1 MTKTRQFFGTDGV
14 RGQANVWPM
23 TPDLIMKLAMATA
36 LKFTRGDHR
45 HSVVIGKDT
54 RQSGYMVESAL
65 TAGFVSMGM
74 DVVLLG
80 PLPTPA
86 VAMLTRSLRADLGV
100 MISASHNPYMDN
112 GIKFFGPDGFK
123 LSDAEENEI
132 ETLIIQKDDH
142 SGKTQ
147 QNGKETMPLAHSTML
162 GKAHRLDDAAGRYI
176 EFAKATFPRG
186 MRLDGLKIVI
196 DCANGAGYKVAPK
209 ILWELGAEII
219 PIGITPNGTNIN
231 DHCGATSLTA
241 LQEAVLAHHADL
253 GIALDG
259 DADRLMMVDETG
271 ATIDGDQLLALIATS
286 WAEDG
291 DLRGGGIVAT
301 HMSNLGLE
309 RYLDSKNL
317 KLIRTTVGDRYVLE
331 AMRTHGCN
339 VGGEQSGHIIL
350 RDYTTTG
357 DGIIAALQTLSVLV
371 QKQFKV
377 SQLGKIFDP
386 VPQVLKSIRT
396 SDFASLKDGRVRK
409 VIEEAEH
416 HLIKDRGTLL
426 IRQSGTEP
434 LIRIMAQGDNEQ
446 TLTKLVHNIAETIE
460 IADKSAAA

>member
-1 MTKTRQFFGTDGV
+1 MSQNRQFFGTDGV
-14 RGQANVWPM
+14 RGQANIWPM

-74 DVVLLG
+74 DVILLG

-123 LSDAEENEI
+123 LSDHEEQEI
-132 ETLIIQKDDH
+132 EALILQHDKSSECTKTL
-142 SGKTQ
+142 
-147 QNGKETMPLAHSTML
+147 PLAHSTML
-162 GKAHRLDDAAGRYI
+162 GKAHRLDDATGRYI

-186 MRLDGLKIVI
+186 MRLDGLKIAI
-196 DCANGAGYKVAPK
+196 DCAHGAAYKVAPK
-209 ILWELGAEII
+209 ILWELGADII
-219 PIGITPNGTNIN
+219 PIGVSPDGSNIN
-231 DHCGATSLTA
+231 ASCGATSLTA
-241 LQEAVLAHHADL
+241 LQETVLTHKADL

-259 DADRLMMVDETG
+259 DADRLIVVDEKG
-271 ATIDGDQLLALIATS
+271 SIIDGDQLLALIATS
-286 WAEDG
+286 WSDDG
-291 DLRGGGIVAT
+291 DLHGGGVVAT

-309 RYLDSKNL
+309 RYLETKNL
-317 KLIRTTVGDRYVLE
+317 KLIRTAIGDRYVLE

-357 DGIIAALQTLSVLV
+357 DGIIAALQTLNVLV
-371 QKQFKV
+371 QKQLKT
-377 SQLGKIFDP
+377 SQIGKIFEP
-386 VPQVLKSIRT
+386 VPQILTSIRT
-396 SDFASLKDGRVRK
+396 SSFSLLHDKH
-409 VIEEAEH
+409 IQNAIQEAEH
-416 HLIKDRGTLL
+416 CLSTDRGRLL
-426 IRQSGTEP
+426 IRRSGTEP
-434 LIRIMAQGDNEQ
+434 LIRIMAQGDNEE
-446 TLTKLVHNIAETIE
+446 TLKRLVQHIVETIE
-460 IADKSAAA
+460 SADKSAAA

>member
-1 MTKTRQFFGTDGV
+1 MNDARQFFGTDGV
-14 RGQANVWPM
+14 RGQANVWPI
-23 TPDLIMKLAMATA
+23 TPDMIMKIAMATA

-45 HSVVIGKDT
+45 HSVVVGKDT

-74 DVVLLG
+74 DVILLG

-100 MISASHNPYMDN
+100 MISASHNPYTDN

-123 LSDAEENEI
+123 LSDSEEFEI
-132 ETLIIQKDDH
+132 EALISKH
-142 SGKTQ
+142 ETSLNKTPGSL
-147 QNGKETMPLAHSTML
+147 QNMPLAHSTML

-186 MRLDGLKIVI
+186 MRLDGLKIVV
-196 DCANGAGYKVAPK
+196 DCAHGAAYKVAPK
-209 ILWELGAEII
+209 ILWELGADII
-219 PIGITPNGTNIN
+219 PIGITPDGTNIN
-231 DHCGATSLTA
+231 DNCGATSLST
-241 LQEAVLAHHADL
+241 LQKAVLAHQADL

-286 WAEDG
+286 WAEDN

-309 RYLDSKNL
+309 RFLEGKNL
-317 KLIRTTVGDRYVLE
+317 KLIRTAVGDRYVLE

-371 QKQFKV
+371 QKQMKA
-377 SQLGKIFDP
+377 SHLGQTFVP

-396 SDFASLKDGRVRK
+396 SSFAPLNDRQVRK
-409 VIEEAEH
+409 VIEEAEN
-416 HLIKDRGTLL
+416 HLNKDQGRLL
-426 IRQSGTEP
+426 IRKSGTEP
-434 LIRIMAQGDNEQ
+434 LIRIMAQGDNEN
-446 TLTKLVHNIAETIE
+446 TLTKIVHQIIETIE
-460 IADKSAAA
+460 MADNSAAA

>member
-1 MTKTRQFFGTDGV
+1 MMSKSRQFFGTDGV
-14 RGQANVWPM
+14 RGQANVWPI
-23 TPDLIMKLAMATA
+23 TPGMIMKIAMAA
-36 LKFTRGDHR
+36 AQKFTRGEHR

-74 DVVLLG
+74 DVILLG

-86 VAMLTRSLRADLGV
+86 VAMLTRSLRADMGV

-123 LSDAEENEI
+123 LSDEEEKGIESLLMQKNTSLEI
-132 ETLIIQKDDH
+132 EEPL
-142 SGKTQ
+142 
-147 QNGKETMPLAHSTML
+147 PLAHSTML
-162 GKAHRLDDAAGRYI
+162 GKAYRLDDAMGRYI

-196 DCANGAGYKVAPK
+196 DCAHGAAYKVAPK

-219 PIGITPNGTNIN
+219 SIGISPDGININ
-231 DHCGATSLTA
+231 DQCGATSLAT
-241 LQEAVLAHHADL
+241 LQESVLANQADL

-259 DADRLMMVDETG
+259 DADRLIMVDERG
-271 ATIDGDQLLALIATS
+271 STIDGDQLLALIATS

-291 DLRGGGIVAT
+291 DLHGKGIVAT

-309 RYLDSKNL
+309 RYLESKNL
-317 KLIRTTVGDRYVLE
+317 SLIRTAVGDRYVLE

-357 DGIIAALQTLSVLV
+357 DGIIAALQILSVLV
-371 QKQFKV
+371 QKQFKA
-377 SQLGKIFDP
+377 SQLGQIFEP
-386 VPQVLKSIRT
+386 VPQILRSIRT
-396 SDFASLKDGRVRK
+396 SSFAPLKDGRVCK
-409 VIEEAEH
+409 VVEEAEN
-416 HLIKDRGTLL
+416 HLKKDRGKLL
-426 IRQSGTEP
+426 IRPSGTEP

-446 TLTKLVHNIAETIE
+446 ILLHLIQNIIETIE
-460 IADKSAAA
+460 MADSVAAA

>member
-1 MTKTRQFFGTDGV
+1 
-14 RGQANVWPM
+14 M
-23 TPDLIMKLAMATA
+23 TPDMIMHIAMATA
-36 LKFTRGDHR
+36 RKFTRGDHR

-65 TAGFVSMGM
+65 TTGFVSMGM
-74 DVVLLG
+74 DVTLLG

-86 VAMLTRSLRADLGV
+86 VAMLTRSLRTDLGV

-123 LSDAEENEI
+123 LSDSEELEI
-132 ETLIIQKDDH
+132 EALI
-142 SGKTQ
+142 TQ
-147 QNGKETMPLAHSTML
+147 GTQLSKKSTDGSQNLALAHSSML
-162 GKAHRLDDAAGRYI
+162 GKARRLDDAAGRYI

-196 DCANGAGYKVAPK
+196 DCAHGAAYKVAPK

-219 PIGITPNGTNIN
+219 PIGITPDGTNIN
-231 DHCGATSLTA
+231 ENCGATSLGA
-241 LQEAVLAHHADL
+241 LQKAVLEHQADM

-271 ATIDGDQLLALIATS
+271 AIIDGDQLLGLIATS
-286 WAEDG
+286 WAEDN

-309 RYLDSKNL
+309 RFLADKNL
-317 KLIRTTVGDRYVLE
+317 KLIRTAVGDRYVLE
-331 AMRTHGCN
+331 SMREHGCN
-339 VGGEQSGHIIL
+339 IGGEQSGHIIL

-371 QKQFKV
+371 QKQMKA
-377 SQLGKIFDP
+377 SQLGQTFTP
-386 VPQVLKSIRT
+386 VPQILKSIRT
-396 SDFASLKDGRVRK
+396 SSFEPLNDQHVQNA
-409 VIEEAEH
+409 IQEAEN
-416 HLIKDRGTLL
+416 HLSKDQGRLL
-426 IRQSGTEP
+426 IRKSGTEP
-434 LIRIMAQGDNEQ
+434 LIRIMAQGDNEN
-446 TLTKLVHNIAETIE
+446 TLIQLVHQIIETIE
-460 IADKSAAA
+460 TADNIAA

>member
-1 MTKTRQFFGTDGV
+1 MNEARQFFGTDGV
-14 RGQANVWPM
+14 RGQANVWPI
-23 TPDLIMKLAMATA
+23 TPDMIMKIAIATA
-36 LKFTRGDHR
+36 QKFTRGEHR

-100 MISASHNPYMDN
+100 MISASHNPYIDN

-123 LSDAEENEI
+123 LSDEEETGI
-132 ETLIIQKDDH
+132 EAIITRNDAYSRKLQGNI
-142 SGKTQ
+142 S
-147 QNGKETMPLAHSTML
+147 LAHSTML
-162 GKAHRLDDAAGRYI
+162 GKARRLDDATGRYI

-196 DCANGAGYKVAPK
+196 DCAHGAAYKVAPK
-209 ILWELGAEII
+209 VLWELGADII
-219 PIGITPNGTNIN
+219 PISISPDGTNIN
-231 DHCGATSLTA
+231 DNCGATSLTV
-241 LQEAVLAHHADL
+241 LQEAVLANKADL

-271 ATIDGDQLLALIATS
+271 SMIDGDQLLALIATS
-286 WAEDG
+286 WSEDG

-309 RYLDSKNL
+309 RYLETKRL
-317 KLIRTTVGDRYVLE
+317 KLIRTAIGDRYVLE

-339 VGGEQSGHIIL
+339 IGGEQSGHIIL

-357 DGIIAALQTLSVLV
+357 DGIIAALQALSVLV
-371 QKQFKV
+371 QKQLKA
-377 SQLGKIFDP
+377 SQMGRIFNP
-386 VPQVLKSIRT
+386 VPQILKSIRT
-396 SDFASLKDGRVRK
+396 SSFGLLNDGRVRK

-416 HLIKDRGTLL
+416 CLIEGHGRLL
-426 IRQSGTEP
+426 IRRSGTEP

-446 TLTKLVHNIAETIE
+446 ILTDLVHRIVETIE
-460 IADKSAAA
+460 IADNIAAA

>member
-1 MTKTRQFFGTDGV
+1 MTDTRQFFGTDGV
-14 RGQANVWPM
+14 RGQANVWPI
-23 TPDLIMKLAMATA
+23 TPDMIMKIAMAAT
-36 LKFTRGDHR
+36 LKFTRGNHR

-54 RQSGYMVESAL
+54 RQSGYMVESSL

-74 DVVLLG
+74 DVILLG

-86 VAMLTRSLRADLGV
+86 VAMLTRTLRADLGV
-100 MISASHNPYMDN
+100 MISASHNPYIDN

-123 LSDAEENEI
+123 LSDKEESDI
-132 ETLIIQKDDH
+132 EATISQWNDPANSSPNQSL
-142 SGKTQ
+142 S
-147 QNGKETMPLAHSTML
+147 MPLAHSTLL
-162 GKAHRLDDAAGRYI
+162 GKAHRLDDATGRYI

-196 DCANGAGYKVAPK
+196 DCAHGAAYKVAPK
-209 ILWELGAEII
+209 VLWELGAEII
-219 PIGITPNGTNIN
+219 PIGISPDGTNIN
-231 DHCGATSLTA
+231 DQCGTTSLQA
-241 LQEAVLAHHADL
+241 LQESVVNHKADL

-271 ATIDGDQLLALIATS
+271 AIIDGDQLLALIATS
-286 WAEDG
+286 WAEDN

-309 RYLDSKNL
+309 RYLESKNL
-317 KLIRTTVGDRYVLE
+317 KLIRTAVGDRYVLE

-357 DGIIAALQTLSVLV
+357 DGLIAALQTLSVLV
-371 QKQFKV
+371 QKQFKA
-377 SQLGKIFDP
+377 SQLGQTFVP

-396 SDFASLKDGRVRK
+396 TNFAPLKDANVCKILEKAEYTLRDGR
-409 VIEEAEH
+409 
-416 HLIKDRGTLL
+416 LL
-426 IRQSGTEP
+426 IRKSGTEP
-434 LIRIMAQGDNEQ
+434 LIRIMAQGDNE
-446 TLTKLVHNIAETIE
+446 NILNSVVQEIIDTILA
-460 IADKSAAA
+460 ADKGVAA

>member
-1 MTKTRQFFGTDGV
+1 MNETRQFFGTDGV
-14 RGQANVWPM
+14 RGQANIWPM

-65 TAGFVSMGM
+65 TSGFVSMGM

-100 MISASHNPYMDN
+100 VISASHNPYMDN

-123 LSDAEENEI
+123 LSDTEETEI
-132 ETLIIQKDDH
+132 EALITQKIDH
-142 SGKTQ
+142 SGKQ
-147 QNGKETMPLAHSTML
+147 KNIPLAHSTML
-162 GKAHRLDDAAGRYI
+162 GKAYRLDDAAGRYI

-186 MRLDGLKIVI
+186 LRLDGLKIVI

-219 PIGITPNGTNIN
+219 PIGIAPDGTNIN
-231 DHCGATSLTA
+231 DHCGATYLKP
-241 LQEAVLAHHADL
+241 LQEAVLIHNADL

-291 DLRGGGIVAT
+291 DLRGNGIIAT

-309 RYLDSKNL
+309 RYLKSKNL
-317 KLIRTTVGDRYVLE
+317 KLIRTAVGDRYVLE

-371 QKQFKV
+371 QKQLKA
-377 SQLGKIFDP
+377 SQLGKNFDP

-396 SDFASLKDGRVRK
+396 SNFAPLKDGRVRK
-409 VIEEAEH
+409 IIEDAEH
-416 HLIKDRGTLL
+416 LLIKDRGRLL

-434 LIRIMAQGDNEQ
+434 LIRIMAQGDDEQ

>member
-1 MTKTRQFFGTDGV
+1 MNEARQFFGTDGV

-36 LKFTRGDHR
+36 LKFTRGEHR

-100 MISASHNPYMDN
+100 VISASHNPYMDN

-123 LSDAEENEI
+123 LSDTEETEI
-132 ETLIIQKDDH
+132 EALV
-142 SGKTQ
+142 TQ
-147 QNGKETMPLAHSTML
+147 NIDLSKKHKNVPLAHSTML
-162 GKAHRLDDAAGRYI
+162 GKAYRLDDAAGRYI

-186 MRLDGLKIVI
+186 MRLDGLKIVV

-219 PIGITPNGTNIN
+219 PIGIAPDGTNIN
-231 DHCGATSLTA
+231 DHCGATYLNP
-241 LQEAVLAHHADL
+241 LQEAVLAHNADL

-291 DLRGGGIVAT
+291 DLRGEGIVAT

-309 RYLDSKNL
+309 RYLESKNL
-317 KLIRTTVGDRYVLE
+317 KLIRTAVGDRYVLE
-331 AMRTHGCN
+331 AMRNHGCN

-371 QKQFKV
+371 QKQLKA
-377 SQLGKIFDP
+377 SQLGQIFTP
-386 VPQVLKSIRT
+386 VPQILKSIRT
-396 SDFASLKDGRVRK
+396 SNFAPLKDGRVRK
-409 VIEEAEH
+409 IIEDAERT
-416 HLIKDRGTLL
+416 LIKDQGRLL

-446 TLTKLVHNIAETIE
+446 TLTSLVHNIAETIE
-460 IADKSAAA
+460 IADKSATA

>member
-1 MTKTRQFFGTDGV
+1 MNETRQFFGTDGV

-23 TPDLIMKLAMATA
+23 TPDLVMELAMATA

-100 MISASHNPYMDN
+100 VISASHNPYMDN
-112 GIKFFGPDGFK
+112 GIKLFGPDGFK
-123 LSDAEENEI
+123 LSDAEEKEI
-132 ETLIIQKDDH
+132 EALITRKISIDA
-142 SGKTQ
+142 
-147 QNGKETMPLAHSTML
+147 KEYGNVPLAHSTML
-162 GKAHRLDDAAGRYI
+162 GKAYRLEDAAGRYI

-219 PIGITPNGTNIN
+219 PLSIAPDGTNIN
-231 DHCGATSLTA
+231 DHCGATYLKP
-241 LQEAVLAHHADL
+241 LQEAVLTHKADL

-259 DADRLMMVDETG
+259 DADRLMMVDEMGT
-271 ATIDGDQLLALIATS
+271 TIDGDQLLALIATS

-309 RYLDSKNL
+309 RYLESKNL
-317 KLIRTTVGDRYVLE
+317 KLIRTAVGDRYVLE
-331 AMRTHGCN
+331 AMRTHSCN

-371 QKQFKV
+371 QKQLKA
-377 SQLGKIFDP
+377 SQLGHIFAP

-396 SDFASLKDGRVRK
+396 SNFSPLNDRRVQK
-409 VIEEAEH
+409 VIEEAERC
-416 HLIKDRGTLL
+416 LMQDRGRLL

-434 LIRIMAQGDNEQ
+434 LIRIMAQGDNQQ

-460 IADKSAAA
+460 IADNSAAA

>member
-1 MTKTRQFFGTDGV
+1 MNNSRQFFGTDGV
-14 RGQANVWPM
+14 RGQANVWPI
-23 TPDLIMKLAMATA
+23 TPDMIMKIAMATA
-36 LKFTRGDHR
+36 MKFTRGDHR

-54 RQSGYMVESAL
+54 RQSGYMVESSL

-100 MISASHNPYMDN
+100 VISASHNPYTDN

-123 LSDAEENEI
+123 LSDAEETEI
-132 ETLIIQKDDH
+132 EALIAKIENP
-142 SGKTQ
+142 SGPELQ
-147 QNGKETMPLAHSTML
+147 GSREIPLAHSTML
-162 GKAHRLDDAAGRYI
+162 GKARRLDDAAGRYI

-196 DCANGAGYKVAPK
+196 DCAHGAAYKVAPK
-209 ILWELGAEII
+209 ILWELGADII
-219 PIGITPNGTNIN
+219 PIGIAPDGMNIN
-231 DHCGATSLTA
+231 ENCGATCLTA
-241 LQEAVLAHHADL
+241 LQEAVIAHQADL

-286 WAEDG
+286 WSEDS

-309 RYLDSKNL
+309 RYLESKDL
-317 KLIRTTVGDRYVLE
+317 KLIRTAVGDRYVLE

-371 QKQFKV
+371 QKQLKA
-377 SQLGKIFDP
+377 SQLGKIFVP

-396 SDFASLKDGRVRK
+396 STVAVLNDGQVRK
-409 VIEEAEH
+409 VIEDAENR
-416 HLIKDRGTLL
+416 LVKDRGRLL
-426 IRQSGTEP
+426 IRRSGTEP

-446 TLTKLVHNIAETIE
+446 TLAHLVHDIVQTIE
-460 IADKSAAA
+460 SADKSAAA

>member
-1 MTKTRQFFGTDGV
+1 MNEARQFFGTDGV

-100 MISASHNPYMDN
+100 VISASHNPYMDN

-123 LSDAEENEI
+123 LSDAEEKDI
-132 ETLIIQKDDH
+132 EALITQRP
-142 SGKTQ
+142 SGKERE
-147 QNGKETMPLAHSTML
+147 NMPLAHSTML
-162 GKAHRLDDAAGRYI
+162 GKAYRLDDAAGRYI

-196 DCANGAGYKVAPK
+196 DCANGAAYKVAPK

-219 PIGITPNGTNIN
+219 SIGVTPNGTNIN
-231 DHCGATSLTA
+231 DHCGATYLKP
-241 LQEAVLAHHADL
+241 LQEAVLAHKADL

-259 DADRLMMVDETG
+259 DADRLMMVDENG
-271 ATIDGDQLLALIATS
+271 LMIDGDQLLALIATS
-286 WAEDG
+286 WTEDG
-291 DLRGGGIVAT
+291 DLRGNGIVAT

-309 RYLDSKNL
+309 RYLESKNL
-317 KLIRTTVGDRYVLE
+317 KLIRTAVGDRYVLE

-371 QKQFKV
+371 QKQLKA
-377 SQLGKIFDP
+377 SQLGQIFDP
-386 VPQVLKSIRT
+386 VPQILKSIRT
-396 SDFASLKDGRVRK
+396 SNFASLKDGRVRK
-409 VIEEAEH
+409 AIEEAERC
-416 HLIKDRGTLL
+416 LTQDQGRLL

-446 TLTKLVHNIAETIE
+446 TLTKAVHAIIETIE
-460 IADKSAAA
+460 TADNSATA

>member
-1 MTKTRQFFGTDGV
+1 MNEARQFFGTDGV
-14 RGQANVWPM
+14 RGQANIWPM

-100 MISASHNPYMDN
+100 VISASHNPYMDN

-123 LSDAEENEI
+123 LSDAEERDI
-132 ETLIIQKDDH
+132 EALITQRH
-142 SGKTQ
+142 SGKEQ
-147 QNGKETMPLAHSTML
+147 ADMPLAHSTML
-162 GKAHRLDDAAGRYI
+162 GKAYRLDDAAGRYI

-186 MRLDGLKIVI
+186 LRLDGLKIVI

-219 PIGITPNGTNIN
+219 PIGVTPDGTNIN
-231 DHCGATSLTA
+231 DHCGATYLKP
-241 LQEAVLAHHADL
+241 LQEAVLAHKADL

-271 ATIDGDQLLALIATS
+271 LMIDGDQLLALIATS
-286 WAEDG
+286 WTEDG
-291 DLRGGGIVAT
+291 DLRGNGIVAT

-309 RYLDSKNL
+309 RYLESKDL
-317 KLIRTTVGDRYVLE
+317 KLIRTAVGDRYVLE

-371 QKQFKV
+371 QKQLKA
-377 SQLGKIFDP
+377 SQLGQIFAP
-386 VPQVLKSIRT
+386 VPQILKSIRT
-396 SDFASLKDGRVRK
+396 SNFAPLKDGRVRK

-416 HLIKDRGTLL
+416 RLIQDQGRLL
-426 IRQSGTEP
+426 IRQSGTEH

-446 TLTKLVHNIAETIE
+446 TLTKIVHNIIETIE
-460 IADKSAAA
+460 IADNSVAA

>member
-1 MTKTRQFFGTDGV
+1 MSHSRQFFGTDGV

-23 TPDLIMKLAMATA
+23 TPDMIMNIAMATA
-36 LKFTRGDHR
+36 VKFRRGDHR

-100 MISASHNPYMDN
+100 MISASHNPYTDN

-123 LSDAEENEI
+123 LSDSEESEI
-132 ETLIIQKDDH
+132 EVFILKLMESTHHDL
-142 SGKTQ
+142 KT
-147 QNGKETMPLAHSTML
+147 NTDIPLAQPTTL
-162 GKAHRLDDAAGRYI
+162 GKARRLEDAAGRYI

-186 MRLDGLKIVI
+186 MRLDGLKIVV
-196 DCANGAGYKVAPK
+196 DCAHGAAYKVAPK
-209 ILWELGAEII
+209 ILWELGADII
-219 PIGITPNGTNIN
+219 PIGVTPDGININ
-231 DHCGATSLTA
+231 ENCGATSLGA
-241 LQEAVLAHHADL
+241 LQAAVVTHKADL

-259 DADRLMMVDETG
+259 DADRLMMVDENG
-271 ATIDGDQLLALIATS
+271 NTIDGDQLLALIATS
-286 WAEDG
+286 WSEDN
-291 DLRGGGIVAT
+291 DLKGGGIVAT

-309 RYLDSKNL
+309 RYLESKNL
-317 KLIRTTVGDRYVLE
+317 KLIRTAIGDRYVLE
-331 AMRTHGCN
+331 AMRSHGCN

-371 QKQFKV
+371 QKQLRA
-377 SQLGKIFDP
+377 SQVNKLFVP
-386 VPQVLKSIRT
+386 VPQILKSIRT
-396 SDFASLKDGRVRK
+396 SSFAILNDGRVTK
-409 VIEEAEH
+409 AIQDAEGQ
-416 HLIKDRGTLL
+416 LTKDHGRLL
-426 IRQSGTEP
+426 IRKSGTEP
-434 LIRIMAQGDNEQ
+434 LIRVMAQGDNEQ
-446 TLTKLVHNIAETIE
+446 RLTHLVENITQTIE
-460 IADKSAAA
+460 DADKSVAA

>member
-1 MTKTRQFFGTDGV
+1 MNEARQFFGTDGV
-14 RGQANVWPM
+14 RGQANIWPM

-100 MISASHNPYMDN
+100 VISASHNPYMDN

-123 LSDAEENEI
+123 LSDAEEKDIEI
-132 ETLIIQKDDH
+132 LITQHH
-142 SGKTQ
+142 SGKEQ
-147 QNGKETMPLAHSTML
+147 GNMPLAHSTML
-162 GKAHRLDDAAGRYI
+162 GKAYRLDDAAGRYI

-186 MRLDGLKIVI
+186 MRLDGLKIVV
-196 DCANGAGYKVAPK
+196 DCANGAAYKVVPK

-219 PIGITPNGTNIN
+219 PIGVTPDGTNIN
-231 DHCGATSLTA
+231 DHCGATYLKP
-241 LQEAVLAHHADL
+241 LQEAVLAHKADL

-271 ATIDGDQLLALIATS
+271 LMIDGDQLLALIATS

-291 DLRGGGIVAT
+291 DLRGNGIVAT

-309 RYLDSKNL
+309 RYLESKDL
-317 KLIRTTVGDRYVLE
+317 KLIRTAVGDRYVLE
-331 AMRTHGCN
+331 AMRAHGCN

-371 QKQFKV
+371 QKQLKA
-377 SQLGKIFDP
+377 SQLGQIFDP
-386 VPQVLKSIRT
+386 VPQILKSIRT
-396 SDFASLKDGRVRK
+396 SNFAPLKDGRVRK
-409 VIEEAEH
+409 VIEEAELC
-416 HLIKDRGTLL
+416 LIKDQGRLL

-446 TLTKLVHNIAETIE
+446 TLTKVVHNIIETIE
-460 IADKSAAA
+460 IADNSAAA

>member
-1 MTKTRQFFGTDGV
+1 MTDTRQFFGTDGM
-14 RGQANVWPM
+14 RGQANVWPI

-100 MISASHNPYMDN
+100 MISASHNPYIDN

-123 LSDAEENEI
+123 LSDGEEKEI
-132 ETLIIQKDDH
+132 EALILKHDH
-142 SGKTQ
+142 PTNNSPG
-147 QNGKETMPLAHSTML
+147 TMPLAHSTLL
-162 GKAHRLDDAAGRYI
+162 GKARRLDDATGRYI

-186 MRLDGLKIVI
+186 MRLDGLKIVV
-196 DCANGAGYKVAPK
+196 DCAHGAAYKVAPK
-209 ILWELGAEII
+209 VFWELGADII
-219 PIGITPNGTNIN
+219 PISITPDGTNIN
-231 DHCGATSLTA
+231 DQCGATSLGA
-241 LQEAVLAHHADL
+241 LQEAVLANQADL

-271 ATIDGDQLLALIATS
+271 ATLDGDQLLALIATS
-286 WAEDG
+286 WSEDG
-291 DLRGGGIVAT
+291 DLRGDGIVAT

-309 RYLDSKNL
+309 RYLESKNL
-317 KLIRTTVGDRYVLE
+317 KLIRTAVGDRYVLE

-357 DGIIAALQTLSVLV
+357 DGIIAALQILCVLV
-371 QKQFKV
+371 QKQLKA
-377 SQLGKIFDP
+377 SQLGRIFDT

-396 SDFASLKDGRVRK
+396 NSFAPLTDGRVRK
-409 VIEEAEH
+409 VIEEAEK
-416 HLIKDRGTLL
+416 HLIKDQGRLL
-426 IRQSGTEP
+426 IRRSGTEP
-434 LIRIMAQGDNEQ
+434 LIRIMAQGDDEQ
-446 TLTKLVHNIAETIE
+446 TLTRLVHNIVETIE
-460 IADKSAAA
+460 TADKSAAA

>member
-1 MTKTRQFFGTDGV
+1 MKNVRQFFGTDGV
-14 RGQANVWPM
+14 RGQANTWPI
-23 TPDLIMKLAMATA
+23 TPDMIMKIAMATA

-74 DVVLLG
+74 DVILLG

-86 VAMLTRSLRADLGV
+86 VAMLTHSLRADLGV
-100 MISASHNPYMDN
+100 MISASHNPYTDN

-123 LSDAEENEI
+123 LSDSEEI
-132 ETLIIQKDDH
+132 EIEALITKYEN
-142 SGKTQ
+142 SFGKTSGTS
-147 QNGKETMPLAHSTML
+147 QNMPLAHSTML

-186 MRLDGLKIVI
+186 LRLDGLKIVI
-196 DCANGAGYKVAPK
+196 DCAHGAAYKVAPK
-209 ILWELGAEII
+209 ILWELGADII
-219 PIGITPNGTNIN
+219 PIGITPDGTNIN
-231 DHCGATSLTA
+231 DNCGATSLST
-241 LQEAVLAHHADL
+241 LQEAVLAHQADL

-259 DADRLMMVDETG
+259 DADRLMMVDEIG
-271 ATIDGDQLLALIATS
+271 ATIDGDQLLALIGTS
-286 WAEDG
+286 WAEDN

-309 RYLDSKNL
+309 RFLESKNL
-317 KLIRTTVGDRYVLE
+317 KLIRTAVGDRYVLE

-357 DGIIAALQTLSVLV
+357 DGIIAALQTLSLLV
-371 QKQFKV
+371 QKQMKASLIGQSFV
-377 SQLGKIFDP
+377 P

-396 SDFASLKDGRVRK
+396 SSFAPLNDGKVRK
-409 VIEEAEH
+409 VIEEAEN
-416 HLIKDRGTLL
+416 HLNKDQGRLL
-426 IRQSGTEP
+426 IRKSGTEP
-434 LIRIMAQGDNEQ
+434 LIRIMAQGDNEN
-446 TLTKLVHNIAETIE
+446 TLTKIVHQIIETIE
-460 IADKSAAA
+460 MADDIAAA

>member
-1 MTKTRQFFGTDGV
+1 
-14 RGQANVWPM
+14 
-23 TPDLIMKLAMATA
+23 MKLAMATA

-100 MISASHNPYMDN
+100 VISASHNPYMDN

-123 LSDAEENEI
+123 LSDAEEKDI
-132 ETLIIQKDDH
+132 ETLITQHH
-142 SGKTQ
+142 SGKEQ
-147 QNGKETMPLAHSTML
+147 GNVPLAHSTML
-162 GKAHRLDDAAGRYI
+162 GKAYRLDDAAGRYI

-219 PIGITPNGTNIN
+219 PIGVTPDGTNIN
-231 DHCGATSLTA
+231 DYCGATHLKP
-241 LQEAVLAHHADL
+241 LQEAVLAHNADL

-286 WAEDG
+286 WTEDG
-291 DLRGGGIVAT
+291 DLRGEGIVAT

-309 RYLDSKNL
+309 RYLESKNL
-317 KLIRTTVGDRYVLE
+317 KLIRTAVGDRYVLE

-350 RDYTTTG
+350 HDYTTTG

-371 QKQFKV
+371 QKQLKA

-396 SDFASLKDGRVRK
+396 SNFAPLQDRRVRK
-409 VIEEAEH
+409 IIEDAERL
-416 HLIKDRGTLL
+416 LIKDRGRLL

-434 LIRIMAQGDNEQ
+434 LIRIMAQGDNKQ
-446 TLTKLVHNIAETIE
+446 VLTELVQNIAETIE
-460 IADKSAAA
+460 IADSSAAA

>member
-1 MTKTRQFFGTDGV
+1 
-14 RGQANVWPM
+14 
-23 TPDLIMKLAMATA
+23 
-36 LKFTRGDHR
+36 
-45 HSVVIGKDT
+45 
-54 RQSGYMVESAL
+54 
-65 TAGFVSMGM
+65 
-74 DVVLLG
+74 
-80 PLPTPA
+80 
-86 VAMLTRSLRADLGV
+86 
-100 MISASHNPYMDN
+100 MISASHNPYIDN

-123 LSDAEENEI
+123 LSDSEEAEI
-132 ETLIIQKDDH
+132 EAIIAKRETLSEKAPHND
-142 SGKTQ
+142 K
-147 QNGKETMPLAHSTML
+147 KMPLAHSTML

-196 DCANGAGYKVAPK
+196 DCAHGAAYKVAPK
-209 ILWELGAEII
+209 ILWELGADIV
-219 PIGITPNGTNIN
+219 PIGITPDGTNIN
-231 DHCGATSLTA
+231 DNCGATSLAA
-241 LQEAVLAHHADL
+241 LQEAVLAHQADL

-286 WAEDG
+286 WAEDN

-309 RYLDSKNL
+309 RFLESKNL
-317 KLIRTTVGDRYVLE
+317 KLIRTSVGDRYVLE

-357 DGIIAALQTLSVLV
+357 DGVIAALQTLSVLV
-371 QKQFKV
+371 QKQMKA
-377 SQLGKIFDP
+377 SQLGQTFIP

-396 SDFASLKDGRVRK
+396 SSFSPLSDGQVRK

-416 HLIKDRGTLL
+416 SLIKDGGRLL
-426 IRQSGTEP
+426 IRKSGTEP
-434 LIRIMAQGDNEQ
+434 LIRIMAQGDHEQ
-446 TLTKLVHNIAETIE
+446 TLTKLVHHIVETIE
-460 IADKSAAA
+460 IADNSAAA

>member
-1 MTKTRQFFGTDGV
+1 MNEARQFFGTDGV
-14 RGQANVWPM
+14 RGQANIWPM

-100 MISASHNPYMDN
+100 VISASHNPYMDN

-123 LSDAEENEI
+123 LSDAEEKDIEI
-132 ETLIIQKDDH
+132 LITQHH
-142 SGKTQ
+142 SGKEQ
-147 QNGKETMPLAHSTML
+147 GNMPLAHSTML
-162 GKAHRLDDAAGRYI
+162 GKAYRLDDAAGRYI

-186 MRLDGLKIVI
+186 MRLDGLKIVV
-196 DCANGAGYKVAPK
+196 DCANGAAYKVAPK

-219 PIGITPNGTNIN
+219 PIGVTPDGTNIN
-231 DHCGATSLTA
+231 DHCGATYLKP
-241 LQEAVLAHHADL
+241 LQEVVLAHKADL

-271 ATIDGDQLLALIATS
+271 LMIDGDQLLALIATS

-291 DLRGGGIVAT
+291 DLRGNGIVAT

-309 RYLDSKNL
+309 RYLKSKDL
-317 KLIRTTVGDRYVLE
+317 KLIRTAVGDRYVLE
-331 AMRTHGCN
+331 AMRAHGCN

-371 QKQFKV
+371 QKQLKA
-377 SQLGKIFDP
+377 SQLGQIFDP
-386 VPQVLKSIRT
+386 VPQILKSIRT
-396 SDFASLKDGRVRK
+396 SNFAPLKDGRVRK

-416 HLIKDRGTLL
+416 CLIKDQGRLL

-446 TLTKLVHNIAETIE
+446 TLTKVVHNIIETIE
-460 IADKSAAA
+460 IADNSAAA

>member
-1 MTKTRQFFGTDGV
+1 MNETRQFFGTDGV
-14 RGQANVWPM
+14 RGQANIWPM
-23 TPDLIMKLAMATA
+23 TPHLIMKLAMATA

-65 TAGFVSMGM
+65 MAGFVSMGM
-74 DVVLLG
+74 DVILLG

-100 MISASHNPYMDN
+100 VISASHNPYMDN

-123 LSDAEENEI
+123 LSDAEEREI
-132 ETLIIQKDDH
+132 EALITQKIDVH
-142 SGKTQ
+142 T
-147 QNGKETMPLAHSTML
+147 KEHENAPLAHSTML
-162 GKAHRLDDAAGRYI
+162 GKAYRLEDATGRYI

-196 DCANGAGYKVAPK
+196 DCAHGAGYKVAPK

-219 PIGITPNGTNIN
+219 SLGVTPDGTNIN
-231 DHCGATSLTA
+231 DHCGATHLKP
-241 LQEAVLAHHADL
+241 LQEAVLAHKADL

-271 ATIDGDQLLALIATS
+271 AIIDGDQLLALIAIS

-309 RYLDSKNL
+309 RYLESKNL

-331 AMRTHGCN
+331 AMRSHGCN

-371 QKQFKV
+371 QKQLKA
-377 SQLGKIFDP
+377 SQLGQIFDP
-386 VPQVLKSIRT
+386 VPQILKSIRT
-396 SDFASLKDGRVRK
+396 SNFAPLKDRRVQK

-416 HLIKDRGTLL
+416 CLIQDRGRLL

-434 LIRIMAQGDNEQ
+434 LIRIMAQGDNQQ

-460 IADKSAAA
+460 IADNSAAA